1 MPFVI
6 GVVVLV
12 GGFMAMKT
20 LLNLQRLKP
29 KPLTPATQTSP
40 AATSPSEKIVAPR
53 AQPADNAS
61 APIASAPSAPP
72 AQSSVAASTA
82 IPQPAASEP
91 EVRRAEPVNPADAKP
106 QANAPATSTGTGPT
120 TLEVRAI
127 KKTYVKVIVDDV
139 EPSYERWI
147 SPTDGIVQFRGSRMT
162 VKVLDNSAVEIK
174 KNGKRITGSDPDVTI
189 DF

>member
-12 GGFMAMKT
+12 GGFMGMKM

-29 KPLTPATQTSP
+29 APMAPAAQTASASP
-40 AATSPSEKIVAPR
+40 AEKIIAPR

-61 APIASAPSAPP
+61 ASVSPATSAPP
-72 AQSSVAASTA
+72 VQPNVAASTP
-82 IPQPAASEP
+82 IPAPAASEP
-91 EVRRAEPVNPADAKP
+91 EVRRAEPVNPTDAKP
-106 QANAPATSTGTGPT
+106 QTNAAPTAAGTGPT

-147 SPTDGIVQFRGSRMT
+147 SPTDGVVQFRGTRMT
-162 VKVLDNSAVEIK
+162 VKVLDNTAVEIK
-174 KNGKRITGSDPDVTI
+174 KNGRRITGSDPDVTI